1 MRKKRHNKRTSF
13 VLLTLLL
20 ISIILSVISTAKTEV
35 YADSTTSFAE
45 TDVLQTEDSS
55 TPAPDEEN
63 NISAPDKDN
72 DIPVPDEDS
81 AELLTV
87 QEAEETEAETLIS
100 ETEVNT
106 FLVRFYDQDDTLL
119 HEVSGVKGSPV
130 EKPVEDPQQEGC
142 VFSYWYL
149 VDKHLQGDD
158 LLPYDFEQKI
168 TGLTYLKAKYLPEQE
183 DPSPEDL
190 PEDTPE
196 DLPEDLPEETPEDLP
211 EDTPEDTPEDMP
223 EDLSEDTTENT
234 SGDLPGDTP
243 EDMPEDTPKDLPE
256 DLPGD
261 TPEDLPG
268 DTPKDLPEDTPKDLP
283 EDLPEN
289 LSEDISNEN
298 HEISEELNIE
308 QKAVVRLSVKLS
320 VEGEEIQEGAY
331 RALLTGSDLP
341 EAGVAVSNEGEK
353 FPFPELVFTAEDA
366 GIHVFQIEALV
377 EEPLP
382 LHTYDLSK
390 HEVRVEIIVEEDNQ
404 VIARVNYPQGADH
417 ILIAHS
423 VQTNSPTVRV
433 YVNLKPGQ
441 IIDYGDEV
449 IFTAKMEDCGESPRI
464 QWQYSSDNLTW
475 TDIAGADD
483 TELSVLI
490 TPSNATGYWRVSVTV
505 TD

>member
-13 VLLTLLL
+13 VLSTLLL

-45 TDVLQTEDSS
+45 TDALQTEDSS
-55 TPAPDEEN
+55 TLAPDEESSSSASDEESI
-63 NISAPDKDN
+63 ISAPDKDN
-72 DIPVPDEDS
+72 GIPVPDEDS

-87 QEAEETEAETLIS
+87 QKAEETEAETLIS

-183 DPSPEDL
+183 DPIPEDL
-190 PEDTPE
+190 PENAPE
-196 DLPEDLPEETPEDLP
+196 DLPENASEDLPGDTP
-211 EDTPEDTPEDMP
+211 EDTPENLPEDLSEDITENTPVDTPVDKPEDMP
-223 EDLSEDTTENT
+223 EDLSEDTTENA
-234 SGDLPGDTP
+234 
-243 EDMPEDTPKDLPE
+243 
-256 DLPGD
+256 
-261 TPEDLPG
+261 
-268 DTPKDLPEDTPKDLP
+268 PEDTPKDLP

-298 HEISEELNIE
+298 PENSEELNIE

-320 VEGEEIQEGAY
+320 VEGEEIQDGAY

-377 EEPLP
+377 EDPLP

-404 VIARVNYPQGADH
+404 VTARVNYPQGADH
-417 ILIAHS
+417 LLIAHS

-449 IFTAKMEDCGESPRI
+449 IFTAKMENCGESPRI
-464 QWQYSSDNLTW
+464 QWQYSSDNRTW